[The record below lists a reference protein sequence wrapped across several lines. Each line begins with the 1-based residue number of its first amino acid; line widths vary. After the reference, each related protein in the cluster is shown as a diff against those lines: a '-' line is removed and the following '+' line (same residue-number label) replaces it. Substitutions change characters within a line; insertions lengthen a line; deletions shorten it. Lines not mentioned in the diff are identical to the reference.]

1 MYYVSTADLETA
13 EEKYDKA
20 KAELDE
26 TLAELNDV

>member
-26 TLAELNDV
+26 TLDRTQ